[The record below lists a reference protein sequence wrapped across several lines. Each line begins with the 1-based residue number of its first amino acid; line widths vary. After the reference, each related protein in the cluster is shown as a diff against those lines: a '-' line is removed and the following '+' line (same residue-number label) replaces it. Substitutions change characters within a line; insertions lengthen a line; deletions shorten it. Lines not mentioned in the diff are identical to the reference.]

1 MKISKTSDK
10 VRIVEGKCE
19 LGGDEEGFEMTIL
32 RVNNC
37 MWSYEL
43 NATANGNVY
52 HTTSLSQTPF
62 ETQNEAVEAGIYV
75 LEHQVYGKG
84 KRSKAINSAIT
95 KLKALQE
102 NKCTPLFREEK
113 AFNTSIEEKDDL
125 WKEFTNKSQPFLS
138 RKLATKALAKE
149 KIGQRIMPKT
159 YKQKAPKRQR

>member
-1 MKISKTSDK
+1 MRISKTSDK

-19 LGGDEEGFEMTIL
+19 LGGAEEGFELTIL

-43 NATANGNVY
+43 NATNNGNVY
-52 HTTSLSQTPF
+52 HATSLSQAPF
-62 ETQNEAVEAGIYV
+62 ETQSEAVEAGIYV

-113 AFNTSIEEKDDL
+113 AFNTSIEEKDDM
-125 WKEFTNKSQPFLS
+125 WKDLTNKSQPILCRNS
-138 RKLATKALAKE
+138 ATRTLAK
-149 KIGQRIMPKT
+149 G
-159 YKQKAPKRQR
+159 KAK

>member
-113 AFNTSIEEKDDL
+113 ALNTSIEEKDDL

>member
-19 LGGDEEGFEMTIL
+19 LGGDEEGFELTIL
-32 RVNNC
+32 RVNNR
-37 MWSYEL
+37 MWAYEL

-52 HTTSLSQTPF
+52 HATSLSQTPF
-62 ETQNEAVEAGIYV
+62 ETQSEAVEAGIYL

-84 KRSKAINSAIT
+84 KRSKAIKGAIT
-95 KLKALQE
+95 KLKALQQ
-102 NKCTPLFREEK
+102 NKCTSLFREEK

-159 YKQKAPKRQR
+159 YKQKAPKIQR

>member
-19 LGGDEEGFEMTIL
+19 LGGDEEGFELTIL
-32 RVNNC
+32 RVNNR
-37 MWSYEL
+37 MWAYEL

-52 HTTSLSQTPF
+52 HATSLSQAPF

-75 LEHQVYGKG
+75 LGHQVYGKG

-95 KLKALQE
+95 KLKTLQE

-125 WKEFTNKSQPFLS
+125 WKEFTNKSQSHPCSKLS
-138 RKLATKALAKE
+138 TKILSKE
-149 KIGQRIMPKT
+149 KIGGRIMPEIYRQKT
-159 YKQKAPKRQR
+159 VKIKR

>member
-1 MKISKTSDK
+1 MRISKTSDK

-159 YKQKAPKRQR
+159 YKQKAPKIQR

>member
-19 LGGDEEGFEMTIL
+19 LGVDEEGFELTIL
-32 RVNNC
+32 RVNNR
-37 MWSYEL
+37 MWAYEL

-52 HTTSLSQTPF
+52 HATSLSQAPF

-113 AFNTSIEEKDDL
+113 AFNTSIEEKDDM
-125 WKEFTNKSQPFLS
+125 WKDLTNKSQPILCRNS
-138 RKLATKALAKE
+138 ATRTLAK
-149 KIGQRIMPKT
+149 G
-159 YKQKAPKRQR
+159 KAK

>member
-1 MKISKTSDK
+1 MRISKTSNK

-159 YKQKAPKRQR
+159 YKQKAPKIQR

>member
-1 MKISKTSDK
+1 MRISKTSDK

-52 HTTSLSQTPF
+52 HATSLSQTPF
-62 ETQNEAVEAGIYV
+62 ETQSEAVEAGIYV

-113 AFNTSIEEKDDL
+113 AFNTSIEEKDDM
-125 WKEFTNKSQPFLS
+125 WKDLTNKSQPILCRNS
-138 RKLATKALAKE
+138 ATRTLAK
-149 KIGQRIMPKT
+149 G
-159 YKQKAPKRQR
+159 KAK

>member
-19 LGGDEEGFEMTIL
+19 LGGDEEGFELTIL
-32 RVNNC
+32 RVNNR
-37 MWSYEL
+37 MWAYEL

-52 HTTSLSQTPF
+52 HATSLSQTPF
-62 ETQNEAVEAGIYV
+62 ETQSEAVEAGIYV

-95 KLKALQE
+95 KLKTLQE

-113 AFNTSIEEKDDL
+113 AFNTSIEEKDDM
-125 WKEFTNKSQPFLS
+125 WKDLTNKSQPILCRNS
-138 RKLATKALAKE
+138 ATRTLAK
-149 KIGQRIMPKT
+149 G
-159 YKQKAPKRQR
+159 KAK

>member
-19 LGGDEEGFEMTIL
+19 LGGNEEAFELTIL

-102 NKCTPLFREEK
+102 NKCTPLFREEE
-113 AFNTSIEEKDDL
+113 AFHTSIEEKDDL
-125 WKEFTNKSQPFLS
+125 WNEFTNKSQPILS

-149 KIGQRIMPKT
+149 KEK
-159 YKQKAPKRQR
+159 

>member
-1 MKISKTSDK
+1 MRISKTSDR

-52 HTTSLSQTPF
+52 HATSLSQTPF
-62 ETQNEAVEAGIYV
+62 ETQSEAVEAGIYV

-95 KLKALQE
+95 KLKALQQ

-113 AFNTSIEEKDDL
+113 AFNTSIEEKDDM
-125 WKEFTNKSQPFLS
+125 WKDLTNESQPILCRNS
-138 RKLATKALAKE
+138 VARTLAK
-149 KIGQRIMPKT
+149 G
-159 YKQKAPKRQR
+159 KAK

>member
-19 LGGDEEGFEMTIL
+19 LGGDEEGFELTIL
-32 RVNNC
+32 RVNNR
-37 MWSYEL
+37 MWAYEL

-52 HTTSLSQTPF
+52 HATSLSQAPF

-113 AFNTSIEEKDDL
+113 AFNTSIEEKDDM
-125 WKEFTNKSQPFLS
+125 WKDLTNKSQPILCRNS
-138 RKLATKALAKE
+138 ATRTLAK
-149 KIGQRIMPKT
+149 G
-159 YKQKAPKRQR
+159 KAK

>member
-1 MKISKTSDK
+1 MRISKTSDK

-62 ETQNEAVEAGIYV
+62 ETQNEAVEAGIYA

-138 RKLATKALAKE
+138 RK
-149 KIGQRIMPKT
+149 
-159 YKQKAPKRQR
+159 